1 MKKILIYAMTMV
13 VALTYAGCTAYEEV
27 ESLPFVLPFDKIEL
41 KGDESINKQLNL
53 GKMIPGCE
61 YIVKSEQPWINIA
74 NRGEVSWLI
83 SIKEN
88 ETINERTGTI
98 AVTIKDSSFLGSEY
112 TQTITVIQEKGI
124 PIASNADLV
133 FTADRSSKTLS
144 ITTNLTN
151 YTIKSDA
158 SWLEFNTSYG
168 SGNTDVTVTAGVNPD
183 TWDREAT
190 ISISGN
196 GVEMNVATVRQK
208 GMTYVWETVS
218 SENNEVDI
226 EASEYAKSYTIKI
239 KTNLSWRAEIISNT
253 DNSTD
258 WVTID
263 TPSRSV
269 TLQTSPTYTEFKF
282 TLADN
287 RVANRQVAIH
297 VYDANSG
304 SYSPYCTTIVVNQK
318 AIPHLSVDKESVAAA
333 YSAGEYSV
341 GLRAGDDW
349 IATCDADWIILATTG
364 GSSYDNTL
372 KFSVAENT
380 SEPKRTATIT
390 LALVNYPNEE
400 KKMLTVT
407 QLRENTLCYTQIP
420 GTTSAIT
427 ISDANVFGATIL
439 EHGYDSATCEGFIT
453 FEASPTTIGYQAFRN
468 CSSLSSITIP
478 DSVTSI
484 GQAAFAYCESLTDVI
499 IPNGVTSIGQAAFR
513 DCKNLTN
520 ANIPNGVT
528 EINALTFYNTA
539 LTSVTIP
546 DSVTSIGDHA
556 FSSCLKLANITI
568 GNGLTSIGLKAF
580 YDCRSLTSIVIPN
593 GVTSIGNDAFC
604 FCSRLTSITL
614 PDSVTEIG
622 KRAFKDCI
630 SLTSVNIPYGITTIG
645 EYTFAGCQSLKNIT
659 IPDSVTEIGKQA
671 FKDCISLTSAN
682 IPYGVTTI
690 GEFTFAECQSLKN
703 ITIPDSV
710 TEIGKYAFR
719 SCESL
724 TSIVIPN
731 SVLSIGEGAF
741 HACYG
746 LIDVTIGDGVTSIG
760 DNAFSNCESLV
771 KFDCKPTTPPT
782 IDGDATIFTTSY
794 LNKNKTRIYVP
805 KASINAY
812 KEAEGWKEYA
822 SFITYKY

>member
-13 VALTYAGCTAYEEV
+13 VALTYAGCTTYEEV

-41 KGDESINKQLNL
+41 KGDESINKQLSL

-61 YIVKSEQPWINIA
+61 YTVKSEQPWINIA
-74 NRGEVSWLI
+74 NHGEVSWLI

-98 AVTIKDSSFLGSEY
+98 AVTIKDSSFLGLEY

-124 PIASNADLV
+124 PIASNADLE
-133 FTADRSSKTLS
+133 FTADRSSETLS

-168 SGNTDVTVTAGVNPD
+168 SGNTDVTVTAQVNPN

-196 GVEMNVATVRQK
+196 GVEMNVATVRQE

-258 WVTID
+258 WVTIN
-263 TPSRSV
+263 TPSRRV
-269 TLQTSPTYTEFKF
+269 TLQTSPTSTEFKF

-287 RVANRQVAIH
+287 RVANRQVEIH

-304 SYSPYCTTIVVNQK
+304 SHSPYCTTIVVNQK

-341 GLRAGDDW
+341 GLSAGDDW

-364 GSSYDNTL
+364 GSRYDNTL

-390 LALVNYPNEE
+390 LALANYPNE

-439 EHGYDSATCEGFIT
+439 EHSYDSATCEGFIT
-453 FEASPTTIGYQAFRN
+453 FEVSPTTIGYQAFRN
-468 CSSLSSITIP
+468 CSSLASITIP

-484 GQAAFAYCESLTDVI
+484 GDY
-499 IPNGVTSIGQAAFR
+499 AFR

-528 EINALTFYNTA
+528 
-539 LTSVTIP
+539 
-546 DSVTSIGDHA
+546 SIGKEA
-556 FSSCLKLANITI
+556 F
-568 GNGLTSIGLKAF
+568 
-580 YDCRSLTSIVIPN
+580 R
-593 GVTSIGNDAFC
+593 

-622 KRAFKDCI
+622 KWAFKDCI
-630 SLTSVNIPYGITTIG
+630 SLTSVNIPYGVTTIG
-645 EYTFAGCQSLKNIT
+645 ESTFAGCQSLTSIT
-659 IPDSVTEIGKQA
+659 LPDSVTEIGEWA

-703 ITIPDSV
+703 ITIPNSV
-710 TEIGKYAFR
+710 TTIGNYAFR

-724 TSIVIPN
+724 TSIVIPD

-760 DNAFSNCESLV
+760 ANAFSNCESLV

-782 IDGDATIFTTSY
+782 IDGDATILTTSY
-794 LNKNKTRIYVP
+794 LNKNKARIYVP

>member
-1 MKKILIYAMTMV
+1 MKKMLIYAMTMV
-13 VALTYAGCTAYEEV
+13 VALTYSGCTTYEEV

-41 KGDESINKQLNL
+41 KGDESINKQLSL

-74 NRGEVSWLI
+74 NHGEVSWLI

-98 AVTIKDSSFLGSEY
+98 AVTIKDSSFLGLEY

-124 PIASNADLV
+124 PIASNADLE
-133 FTADRSSKTLS
+133 FTADRSSETLS

-168 SGNTDVTVTAGVNPD
+168 SGNTDVTVTAQVNPD

-196 GVEMNVATVRQK
+196 GVEMNVATVRQE

-258 WVTID
+258 WVTIN

-269 TLQTSPTYTEFKF
+269 TLQTSPTSTEFKF

-287 RVANRQVAIH
+287 RVANRQVEIH
-297 VYDANSG
+297 VYDANSS

-341 GLRAGDDW
+341 GLIAGDDW

-364 GSSYDNTL
+364 GSRYDNTL

-380 SEPKRTATIT
+380 SKPKRTATIT
-390 LALVNYPNEE
+390 LALANYPNE

-439 EHGYDSATCEGFIT
+439 EHSYDSATCEGFIT
-453 FEASPTTIGYQAFRN
+453 FEVSPTTIGYQAFRN
-468 CSSLSSITIP
+468 CSSLASITIP

-484 GQAAFAYCESLTDVI
+484 GDY
-499 IPNGVTSIGQAAFR
+499 AFR

-520 ANIPNGVT
+520 ANIPN
-528 EINALTFYNTA
+528 E
-539 LTSVTIP
+539 
-546 DSVTSIGDHA
+546 VTSIGKEA
-556 FSSCLKLANITI
+556 F
-568 GNGLTSIGLKAF
+568 
-580 YDCRSLTSIVIPN
+580 R
-593 GVTSIGNDAFC
+593 

-622 KRAFKDCI
+622 KWAFSDCI
-630 SLTSVNIPYGITTIG
+630 SLTSVNIPYGVTTIG
-645 EYTFAGCQSLKNIT
+645 EYTFAECKSLTSIT
-659 IPDSVTEIGKQA
+659 LPDSVTEIGKWA

-690 GEFTFAECQSLKN
+690 GEFTFAECQSLTS
-703 ITIPDSV
+703 ITIPNSV
-710 TEIGKYAFR
+710 TTIGNYAFR

-724 TSIVIPN
+724 TSIVIPD
-731 SVLSIGEGAF
+731 SVLSIGEVAF
-741 HACYG
+741 HACYD

-760 DNAFSNCESLV
+760 ANAFSNCESLV
-771 KFDCKPTTPPT
+771 TFDCKPTTPPT
-782 IDGDATIFTTSY
+782 IDSDATILTTSY

-812 KEAEGWKEYA
+812 KEAEGWKGYA